1 MMYDEKPLNSITA
14 GELMDMPLQ
23 PSREVVDGFLPTG
36 TYILAGTPKIG
47 KSFLM
52 TQLCWCVSEGE
63 RFLEYDTKQATVLYL
78 ALEDTD
84 FRLQQR
90 MGKMFGVDW
99 PGKDMHLVFEEKR
112 QGWSLVRALQ
122 KFVSDHPETRLI
134 VIDTLVRARTHDN
147 SIYSYATDYQDVLPF
162 KEFADKCNLSL
173 ILVHHTRK
181 NTESANPFD
190 QISGTN
196 GLMGAADG
204 AFILRRGKDHVFL
217 DFVGRDLPE
226 RRYALQFAESKCLWE
241 LIDSD
246 AEVFEEPP
254 EPLLDWI
261 DALVLDFWN
270 GTATRL
276 LHDLK
281 EFAPDT
287 LDWQPNQLTKRL
299 NVLTVRLAKEKGI
312 RYTCSRKS
320 DSRMLHFERIG
331 AELPV

>member
-23 PSREVVDGFLPTG
+23 PSREVGDGFLPTG

-84 FRLQQR
+84 YRLQQR
-90 MGKMFGVDW
+90 LGKMFGVDW
-99 PGKDMHLVFEEKR
+99 PGKDMHLVFKEDR

-134 VIDTLVRARTHDN
+134 VIDTLMRARTHDN

-204 AFILRRGKDHVFL
+204 AFILRR
-217 DFVGRDLPE
+217 
-226 RRYALQFAESKCLWE
+226 
-241 LIDSD
+241 
-246 AEVFEEPP
+246 
-254 EPLLDWI
+254 
-261 DALVLDFWN
+261 
-270 GTATRL
+270 
-276 LHDLK
+276 
-281 EFAPDT
+281 
-287 LDWQPNQLTKRL
+287 
-299 NVLTVRLAKEKGI
+299 
-312 RYTCSRKS
+312 
-320 DSRMLHFERIG
+320 
-331 AELPV
+331 